1 MTDEKDKKTVLH
13 FITGLEAGGG
23 AETMLARVLPHI
35 ASTETVVCS
44 MIPKGEMATKL
55 EKAGVEVRSLNMN
68 SKLDIRGIWRYY
80 QLIQDVQPDV
90 QINYLI
96 HADIFGRIF
105 GSVFG
110 VKKIIAFIR
119 NRHEETLFRLAEKV
133 TIRLIDCL
141 LTNSPATMRFYR
153 DNYTLP
159 DCQKVLPNGVEI
171 PDIDNLDASYLY
183 DELPLTKDTNVL
195 ACVARLHE
203 QKDHDTLLNAFAKLL
218 DEHPH
223 TKLVLCGDG
232 PRKKGLQRL
241 ADKLGIAE
249 SVLFLGRRSDI
260 NEILKITDVFVLP
273 SRFEGMSNA
282 LLEAMAMARPCVVSD
297 IPENTELVTDEKN
310 GLTFTAGNSSDCRQQ
325 LQSML
330 ENPDERKELGEQAK
344 DMVKNQYS
352 VQAERNRFDDFLAT
366 I

>member
-1 MTDEKDKKTVLH
+1 MTNTNDKKTVLH

-35 ASTETVVCS
+35 ESTETVVCS
-44 MIPKGEMATKL
+44 MIPKGEMAERLKK
-55 EKAGVEVRSLNMN
+55 EGAEVRSLNMK

-110 VKKIIAFIR
+110 IDKIIAFIR
-119 NRHEETLFRLAEKV
+119 NRHEETLFKLAEMT
-133 TIRLIDCL
+133 TIRLINCL

-153 DNYTLP
+153 ENYTLP
-159 DCQKVLPNGVEI
+159 DCQNVLPNGVEI
-171 PDIDNLDASYLY
+171 PELDSLDASYLY

-195 ACVARLHE
+195 TCVARLHK

-218 DEHPH
+218 DEHWQ
-223 TKLVLCGDG
+223 TKLLLCGDG
-232 PRKKGLQRL
+232 PRKKELQRL
-241 ADKLGIAE
+241 ADQLGIAE
-249 SVLFLGRRSDI
+249 KVLFLGRRSDI

-297 IPENTELVTDEKN
+297 IPENTELITDEKN
-310 GLTFTAGNSSDCRQQ
+310 GLAFTVEDSSDYRRQ
-325 LQSML
+325 LQYML
-330 ENPDERKELGEQAK
+330 ENPDKRKRLGEQAK
-344 DMVKNQYS
+344 ETVKKQYS
-352 VQAERNRFDDFLAT
+352 VQAERNRFDDFLAKL
-366 I
+366 